1 MLTKVKNPEGIN
13 LPHQLSSNIYLLILP
28 IATTERKIVLSTL
41 LGGEYAALSSGN
53 PASNGGST
61 NEPMYR
67 EVYADPNAGTNTY
80 IEPSQGGGNYQS
92 LNLQNEPSNIYHQL
106 QI

>member
-1 MLTKVKNPEGIN
+1 
-13 LPHQLSSNIYLLILP
+13 
-28 IATTERKIVLSTL
+28 
-41 LGGEYAALSSGN
+41 
-53 PASNGGST
+53 
-61 NEPMYR
+61 MYR

-106 QI
+106 QN